1 MTDSPNKRRPRVG
14 LVIGSGGIKCAAA
27 MGLWRVLKRE
37 GIQIDMLVG
46 CSGGSLYAGVMA
58 LGRDFDFV
66 ERMNIGWWTGT
77 FDRLYYPALLRVV
90 LPKVFGFG
98 TRFGLVNDKRINE
111 GIHEAMGD
119 STFGETQ
126 IPLYLV
132 ACDLATGE
140 QVVINEGRVRDAVRA
155 SCAIPILLRPWPV
168 NGRLLIDGGAVD
180 PLPIDVAIREGCDI
194 ILAMGF
200 ETPNQPQIGSL
211 LSMVGQA
218 TNIITN
224 NLLRSTY
231 AFYSMAH
238 QGEVIPI
245 LPTFNRSI
253 GLNEAHLIP
262 YIEEQGALAA
272 EEQIPYL
279 KRLLAAGSSPPM

>member
-1 MTDSPNKRRPRVG
+1 
-14 LVIGSGGIKCAAA
+14 
-27 MGLWRVLKRE
+27 
-37 GIQIDMLVG
+37 MLVG

-58 LGRDFDFV
+58 LGRDLDFI
-66 ERMNIGWWTGT
+66 EQMNVRWWTGT
-77 FDRLYYPALLRVV
+77 FEHLYYPALLRAV
-90 LPKVFGFG
+90 LPRIFGFNN
-98 TRFGLVNDKRINE
+98 RFGLVNDKRINQV
-111 GIHEAMGD
+111 IYEAMGD
-119 STFGETQ
+119 STFAETQ

-140 QVVINEGRVRDAVRA
+140 QVVLNEGSIYDAARA

-168 NGRLLIDGGAVD
+168 GGRLLIDGGAVD

-200 ETPNQPQIGSL
+200 ETPNQPQMSSL

-224 NLLRSTY
+224 NLLHSTY

-238 QGEVIPI
+238 HAEVIPI
-245 LPTFNRSI
+245 LPTFDRSI

-279 KRLLAAGSSPPM
+279 KRLLAAESSALTP

>member
-1 MTDSPNKRRPRVG
+1 MTDSQVKRRPRLGV
-14 LVIGSGGIKCAAA
+14 VIGSGGIKCTAA

-46 CSGGSLYAGVMA
+46 CSGGSLYAALMA
-58 LGRDFDFV
+58 IGRDFDFV
-66 ERMNIGWWTGT
+66 EQMNVRWWTGT
-77 FDRLYYPALLRVV
+77 FDRIDYPALLRAA
-90 LPKVFGFG
+90 LPRVFGFSP
-98 TRFGLVNDKRINE
+98 RFGLVHDQRINVVGRE
-111 GIHEAMGD
+111 MMGEN
-119 STFGETQ
+119 TFAETQ
-126 IPLYLV
+126 TPLYIV

-140 QVVINEGRVRDAVRA
+140 KVVVNEGSIFDAVRA
-155 SCAIPILLRPWPV
+155 SIAIPLMLQPWPV
-168 NGRLLIDGGAVD
+168 NGRLLMDGGAVD

-224 NLLRSTY
+224 NLLHSTY

-238 QGEVIPI
+238 HAEIIPI

-253 GLNEAHLIP
+253 GLNEYHLIP
-262 YIEEQGALAA
+262 YIEEQGALAT
-272 EEQIPYL
+272 EEQLPYL
-279 KRLLAAGSSPPM
+279 KRLLAAEST